1 MSKEVMIC
9 KNVVEIGEQ
18 WKDKAVIRETEERM
32 VRQLARMVTKKELG
46 KEKYTELCL
55 WVMQMSR
62 DLRQMDFGESYYYDM
77 MKVNG
82 VQQKFF
88 DEIQR
93 TAEHCKFN
101 DWDKWC
107 GIEYKFVME
116 FTVEF
121 WLKERK
127 VCCVD
132 IAELEE
138 GLKNKD
144 IKGNSYAL
152 NFGGDIWSLPY
163 ELELKVVRE
172 YQEKYG
178 VYAESIDYRK

>member
-9 KNVVEIGEQ
+9 KNCVEIGEQ
-18 WKDKAVIRETEERM
+18 WKDKAVIKETEERM
-32 VRQLARMVTKKELG
+32 VTQLAGMVTKKEL
-46 KEKYTELCL
+46 EEEQYTELCL
-55 WVMQMSR
+55 WIMRMSEK
-62 DLRQMDFGESYYYDM
+62 LRQMKFGERYCYDM
-77 MKVNG
+77 MEVNG

-93 TAEHCKFN
+93 SAEHCKFN

-107 GIEYKFVME
+107 GIEYKFEVR
-116 FTVEF
+116 FIVQF

-132 IAELEE
+132 FDELEE

-144 IKGNSYAL
+144 AKGNSYAL

-163 ELELKVVRE
+163 EFVLKVVRE
-172 YQEKYG
+172 HQEKYG
-178 VYAESIDYRK
+178 VSADGIDYRE